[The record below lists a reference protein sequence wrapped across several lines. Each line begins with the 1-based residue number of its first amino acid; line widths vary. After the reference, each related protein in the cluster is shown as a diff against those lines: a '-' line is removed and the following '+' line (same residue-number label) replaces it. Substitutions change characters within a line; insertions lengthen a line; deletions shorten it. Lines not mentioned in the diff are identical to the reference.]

1 MKLHELRA
9 QKVPPKTAREEA
21 AVPLPDRVRPA
32 EEV

>member
-1 MKLHELRA
+1 MKPLDRVL